1 MANVIEKAKI
11 YLSDMLDEKMIQET
25 TTAWMD
31 QNSTGAEYTGG
42 NEIKIPKMSFDGGL
56 GGYTRDTGYKSR
68 TATLEFET
76 HSFDLDRSA
85 QFTLDSMD
93 VDESKFA
100 ISAAKLVGEFTNTQI
115 NPETDAYRYS
125 KIFSRANAL
134 NLTSEYTPNAS
145 TIFAKLS
152 NDIALVQDKI
162 GEGVQLVIAMSF
174 NAANVLDQAD
184 KIEKRLEVKD
194 FANGGISTKTK
205 FLNEIPILR
214 VSSARF
220 KSAFVFSDSGFT
232 PSATAMGL
240 NWVIIAKAAPLGIV
254 KHSKLKVFDPD
265 TVQSLD
271 GWLIQ
276 TRILHTLVI
285 PDNKMDSVWVSYLET
300 AAPALTATVAQGAAS
315 GTTKFTA
322 TAGSGN
328 TLGYTLTAAA
338 ATGYFNTK
346 PTVTAYTSGSDITAT
361 AGQFLNMFELNSAG
375 RIAKFA
381 THELA
386 SGDIKA

>member
-1 MANVIEKAKI
+1 MANAIEKAKI

-31 QNSTGAEYTGG
+31 QNSNGAEYTGG

-56 GGYTRDTGYKSR
+56 GGYTRDTGYKSK
-68 TATLEFET
+68 TATLEYET

-134 NLTSEYTPNAS
+134 NLTGEYTPNSS
-145 TIFAKLS
+145 TIFSKLS

-184 KIEKRLEVKD
+184 QIEKRLEVKD
-194 FANGGISTKTK
+194 FTNGGISTKTK
-205 FLNEIPILR
+205 FINEIPILR

-220 KSAFVFSDSGFT
+220 KSEFTFSNSGFT

-285 PDNKMDSVWVSYLET
+285 PDNKMASVWVSYLET

-315 GTTKFTA
+315 GATKFTA

-338 ATGYFNTK
+338 ATGYLNTK
-346 PTVTAYTSGSDITAT
+346 PTITAYTSGSDITAT

-375 RIAKFA
+375 RIAKFSS
-381 THELA
+381 HELA
-386 SGDIKA
+386 AGDIKA